1 MADKGRL
8 NTRLSSQLVALRQQ
22 VATLHSYLNVNGR
35 SVGRRST
42 SRDNPKRKRAQ
53 DAVRESEERYRFL
66 FENANDAIATLTLDG
81 IITSVN
87 RGAELMVGWS
97 REELIGHHVRKV
109 ATPASVALADERARR
124 FLAGEKPPSST
135 FEAELVCKDGRVVP
149 IEARTRAIR
158 DKEGKP
164 IGFQGVYR
172 DISARKALERQRA
185 EFLSILTHDVK
196 SPLGVILG
204 YSEVLLEKVRE
215 QGSALAE
222 EEDVLEKLRSSVL
235 TIDSLITNYLDLSR
249 IEAGQLPLAMM
260 PLTINHILRRV
271 GLRYKAEARYRRISL
286 EVHLQQELPVIAGD
300 PLALER
306 TFANLMDNAL
316 RFTPELGRVK
326 VSSAWRNSEV
336 VVAVADTG
344 PGIAPEEIPGLFE
357 KYQRAAAGQ
366 HRKGSGL
373 GLFIV
378 KALVEAH
385 RGRVEVESTPN
396 SGSCFSVFLPIVPV
410 SQTGERRTD

>member
-8 NTRLSSQLVALRQQ
+8 NTRLSSQLAALRQQ
-22 VATLHSYLNVNGR
+22 VTTLHSYLNVNRR
-35 SVGRRST
+35 SVGIRST
-42 SRDNPKRKRAQ
+42 SRDNPKRKQAQ

-66 FENANDAIATLTLDG
+66 FENANDAIATFTLDG
-81 IITSVN
+81 LITSVN

-124 FLAGEKPPSST
+124 FLAGEKLPSST
-135 FEAELVCKDGRVVP
+135 FEADLMCKDGSVVP
-149 IEARTRAIR
+149 VEARTRAIR

-164 IGFQGVYR
+164 IGFQGIYR

-185 EFLSILTHDVK
+185 EFLSMLTHDVK

-249 IEAGQLPLAMM
+249 IETGQLPLAMM
-260 PLTINHILRRV
+260 PLAINHTLRRV

-286 EVHLQQELPVIAGD
+286 ELQLQQELPVIAGD

-306 TFANLMDNAL
+306 VFANLMDNAL
-316 RFTPELGRVK
+316 RFTPEPGRVR

-344 PGIAPEEIPGLFE
+344 PGVAPEEIPGLFE
-357 KYQRAAAGQ
+357 KYQRAAASQ

-385 RGRVEVESTPN
+385 RGRVEVESN
-396 SGSCFSVFLPIVPV
+396 LGSGSCFSVFLPITP
-410 SQTGERRTD
+410 ER

>member
-8 NTRLSSQLVALRQQ
+8 NTRLSSQLAALRQQ
-22 VATLHSYLNVNGR
+22 VTTLHSYLNVNRR
-35 SVGRRST
+35 SVGIRST

-53 DAVRESEERYRFL
+53 DAVREGEERYRFL
-66 FENANDAIATLTLDG
+66 FENANDAIATFTLDG

-97 REELIGHHVRKV
+97 REELIGQHVHKV

-124 FLAGEKPPSST
+124 FLAGEKLPSST
-135 FEAELVCKDGRVVP
+135 FEADLVCKDGSVVP
-149 IEARTRAIR
+149 VEARTRAIR

-164 IGFQGVYR
+164 VGFQGIYR

-185 EFLSILTHDVK
+185 EFLSMLTHDVK

-204 YSEVLLEKVRE
+204 YSEVLLAKVRE

-249 IEAGQLPLAMM
+249 IETGHLPLAMM
-260 PLTINHILRRV
+260 PLAINHILRRV

-286 EVHLQQELPVIAGD
+286 ELQLQQELPVIAGD

-306 TFANLMDNAL
+306 VFANLLDNAL
-316 RFTPELGRVK
+316 RFTPGRGQVR
-326 VSSAWRNSEV
+326 VSSARRNSEV
-336 VVAVADTG
+336 VVAVEDTG
-344 PGIAPEEIPGLFE
+344 PGVAPEEIPGLFE
-357 KYQRAAAGQ
+357 KYQRAAARQ
-366 HRKGSGL
+366 HRPRSGL

-385 RGRVEVESTPN
+385 RGRVEVESTLG
-396 SGSCFSVFLPIVPV
+396 SGSCFSVFLPITP
-410 SQTGERRTD
+410 ER

>member
-66 FENANDAIATLTLDG
+66 FENANDAIATFTLDG
-81 IITSVN
+81 MITSMN
-87 RGAELMVGWS
+87 RGAELMLGWS
-97 REELIGHHVRKV
+97 REELIGQHVRKV

-196 SPLGVILG
+196 SPLAVILG

-249 IEAGQLPLAMM
+249 IETGHLPLAMM
-260 PLTINHILRRV
+260 PLAINHILRRV

-286 EVHLQQELPVIAGD
+286 ELQLQQELPVIAGD

-306 TFANLMDNAL
+306 VFANLMDNAL
-316 RFTPELGRVK
+316 RFTPELGRVR

-344 PGIAPEEIPGLFE
+344 PGVAPEEIPGLFE
-357 KYQRAAAGQ
+357 KYQRAAASQ

-373 GLFIV
+373 GLF
-378 KALVEAH
+378 
-385 RGRVEVESTPN
+385 
-396 SGSCFSVFLPIVPV
+396 
-410 SQTGERRTD
+410 